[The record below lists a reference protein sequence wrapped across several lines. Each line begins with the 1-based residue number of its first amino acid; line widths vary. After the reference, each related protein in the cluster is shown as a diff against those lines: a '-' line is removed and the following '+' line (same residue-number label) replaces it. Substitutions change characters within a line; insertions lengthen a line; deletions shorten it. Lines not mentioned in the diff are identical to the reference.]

1 LGTATLFETT
11 RRTGDGKT
19 FEFSVR
25 RRLPEPNSH
34 DLPCVHVDVREAGSI
49 GHLALCQF
57 RIGSADYSE
66 PWMQLWVKAF
76 CDKLSVR
83 RHLLRTPKPR
93 EGPRHSTI
101 GIVLPTSGELAQID
115 EKLVLG
121 VKRLNE
127 LGFTTQF
134 CCQGGTGH
142 DIAYLVLKEDKT
154 FPPELLQ
161 AWRCAG
167 FEVTHSAVY
176 ATTKA
181 LFSQQ
186 LEAAEVAFPNSVGP
200 HRRKAGPC
208 FSPELLFAW
217 RGARFAAPVSEAN
230 TPLLHGHEQALADN
244 FCRSLDD
251 WAREKLDLSGFNY
264 RVGAHCKSSPPTMPT
279 GSPEPM
285 KKDGPLLDE

>member
-1 LGTATLFETT
+1 MTE
-11 RRTGDGKT
+11 
-19 FEFSVR
+19 V
-25 RRLPEPNSH
+25 
-34 DLPCVHVDVREAGSI
+34 GSS
-49 GHLALCQF
+49 GHLTLCQF
-57 RIGSADYSE
+57 RICSADYSE
-66 PWMQLWVKAF
+66 PWMRLWVKAF

-93 EGPRHSTI
+93 EWPRHRTT
-101 GIVLPTSGELAQID
+101 GIVLHATGDLVQID

-127 LGFTTQF
+127 LGCTTQF

-142 DIAYLVLKEDKT
+142 DIAYLVLEEGKT

-167 FEVTHSAVY
+167 FEVTQSTVY
-176 ATTKA
+176 ATTKT

-186 LEAAEVAFPNSVGP
+186 QEAAEVACLNSVGP

-217 RGARFAAPVSEAN
+217 RGAGFEAPVSEAT
-230 TPLLHGHEQALADN
+230 TPRLHGQEIVLADN
-244 FCRSLDD
+244 FCQSLDD
-251 WAREKLDLSGFNY
+251 WARGTLDLSGANY
-264 RVGAHCKSSPPTMPT
+264 RLGGHGNSSPPTMPT

-285 KKDGPLLDE
+285 KKGGPLLDE

>member
-1 LGTATLFETT
+1 MTEVGSN
-11 RRTGDGKT
+11 G
-19 FEFSVR
+19 
-25 RRLPEPNSH
+25 
-34 DLPCVHVDVREAGSI
+34 HV
-49 GHLALCQF
+49 ALCQF
-57 RIGSADYSE
+57 RICSADYSE
-66 PWMQLWVKAF
+66 PWMRHWVKAF

-83 RHLLRTPKPR
+83 RHLLRTSKPQ

-101 GIVLPTSGELAQID
+101 GIVLPTSGELVQID

-142 DIAYLVLKEDKT
+142 DIAYLVLEEDKT

-161 AWRCAG
+161 SWRLAG
-167 FEVTHSAVY
+167 FAVTHSTVY

-186 LEAAEVAFPNSVGP
+186 LEAAEVACPNSVGP

-208 FSPELLFAW
+208 FSHELLFAW
-217 RGARFAAPVSEAN
+217 RGAGFAASVSEAN
-230 TPLLHGHEQALADN
+230 TPLLHGQEKVMADN
-244 FCRSLDD
+244 FCQSLDD
-251 WAREKLDLSGFNY
+251 WARGKLDLSGANY
-264 RVGAHCKSSPPTMPT
+264 RVGGHGNSSPPLMPT

-285 KKDGPLLDE
+285 KNDGPLLDE